1 MNEEPARE
9 GSTPTPRAPPTVA
22 PGTPPPE
29 AAIPPRT
36 SGSLIGRAFELYLR
50 NAGPLLLIVTVVVVP
65 LSLLSFLITY
75 YGFAHRKIVTFGPTT
90 SVLVAQ
96 PHGSKAL
103 ALAALIAVIIAA
115 IASAVQQAAIV
126 RAAAQA
132 TIDDRVDFAASY
144 RWGLRRFASVL
155 LVALMEVVIVAIGFV
170 LLVIPGIILL
180 VLLAVSIPPVVV
192 ENLRSVEALRR
203 SWTLTKDH
211 FWHVFV
217 LGLLELLIIGVVT
230 GVLSS
235 FGGNSVSLR
244 LLFQMIGQVLVA
256 PFAALVTVLLYFD
269 LRSRVETLTRDQ
281 LRTELAKT

>member
-1 MNEEPARE
+1 MNEDPGQD
-9 GSTPTPRAPPTVA
+9 GSTPAPPPPPTFA
-22 PGTPPPE
+22 PGTPPPG
-29 AAIPPRT
+29 AAIAPRPP
-36 SGSLIGRAFELYLR
+36 GSLIGRAFELYLR
-50 NAGPLLLIVTVVVVP
+50 NAGPLLLIVAVVVVP

-96 PHGSKAL
+96 PHGSIAL
-103 ALAALIAVIIAA
+103 AVAALIAVTIAA
-115 IASAVQQAAIV
+115 IASAVLQAAIV

-132 TIDDRVDFAASY
+132 TVDDLVDFAASY
-144 RWGLRRFASVL
+144 RWGLRRFAGVL
-155 LVALMEVVIVAIGFV
+155 LVALMEVVIVTIGFV

-192 ENLRSVEALRR
+192 EDLRGVEALRR

-211 FWHVFV
+211 FWHVLV

-244 LLFQMIGQVLVA
+244 LLFQMVGQVLVA

-269 LRSRVETLTRDQ
+269 LRSRVEMLTIDQ
-281 LRTELAKT
+281 LREELARP